1 MGLYGKFKDKVP
13 DPSFGGGG
21 DLPLGKW
28 LLMQTITDEKGKPA
42 VSKGREGTGKPQFR
56 FGVRCIGAEP
66 SVQASGALNRQVVP
80 YPSEFVHKYQG
91 GPEDLSERVTGLLYT
106 LLIPTVEG
114 EERKAA
120 LLDLIDAKGE
130 ELGVDETTYA
140 DFPEGVAS
148 LAALILAE
156 KPATL
161 LVKLREKDT
170 KKDGKVTGKQIVIG
184 QFEPDTPERRLKRG
198 IIVFQPKD
206 STTEVAQEF

>member
-21 DLPLGKW
+21 DLPVNKW
-28 LLMQTITDEKGKPA
+28 LLFETITSDKGKPE
-42 VSKGREGTGKPQFR
+42 VSKGREGTSKPQFR

-66 SVQASGALNRQVVP
+66 SVLASSAQNRQVVP

-91 GPEDLSERVTGLLYT
+91 GPEDLSERLTGLLYT
-106 LLIPTVEG
+106 LLIPTVKG
-114 EERKAA
+114 EDRKSAM
-120 LLDLIDAKGE
+120 LDLIDAKGE
-130 ELGVDETTYA
+130 ELGVDETTYT

-161 LVKLREKDT
+161 LAKLRERET

-184 QFEPDTPERRLKRG
+184 QFEVDTPENRLKRG
-198 IIVFQPKD
+198 ILVFPAKD
-206 STTEVAQEF
+206 SQPEGGQEF